1 MSSGRHHA
9 NILPAAAIMQ
19 FGFWRQ
25 LARPFTALAPMSGIT
40 DAAYRRIIARYGK
53 PDVMYTGF
61 VPADGLDSAGRDN
74 LAHLLWKTA
83 AERPIVA
90 QLYGGN
96 PRSFEGAA
104 RFVAEL
110 GFDGVDIN
118 MGCPAKKVEQ
128 REGGSALIRDHGR
141 AREIIAAAQA
151 GAGELPVSVKTRI
164 GYRANEI
171 ESWLACLLGVR
182 PAAITLHARTRAEAF
197 KSPARWS
204 VIERAVE
211 LATELQPERDRRPL
225 IIGNGDVQSLHEA
238 YAWAEQTGCDGVMV
252 GRSITGNPWFF
263 NRDSGRDDQPLSRV
277 LEVMLEHTELYVR
290 LFGGIKPLE
299 LMRKHFK
306 AYVCG
311 FDGAA
316 GLRARLMAAADL
328 DQLRRIVRD
337 AAAG

>member
-1 MSSGRHHA
+1 MR
-9 NILPAAAIMQ
+9 
-19 FGFWRQ
+19 FGFWKQ

-104 RFVAEL
+104 RVLVGL
-110 GFDGVDIN
+110 GFDGIDIN
-118 MGCPAKKVEQ
+118 MGCPARKVEQ
-128 REGGSALIRDHGR
+128 REGGSALIRDPGR

-151 GAGELPVSVKTRI
+151 GAGDLPVSVKTRI
-164 GYRANEI
+164 GYRVNEI
-171 ESWLACLLGVR
+171 ESWLACLFSAQ
-182 PAAITLHARTRAEAF
+182 PAAITLHARTRSEAF

-204 VIERAVE
+204 VIERAVQ
-211 LATELQPERDRRPL
+211 LAAQLRPDRERRPL
-225 IIGNGDVQSLHEA
+225 IIGNGDVQSLSEA
-238 YAWAEQTGCDGVMV
+238 YAWAERTGCDGVMV

-263 NRDSGRDDQPLSRV
+263 NREAGRGDQPLSRV
-277 LEVMLEHTELYVR
+277 LEVMLEHTEIYLR
-290 LFGGIKPLE
+290 LFGGLKPLE

-306 AYVCG
+306 AYVNG

-316 GLRARLMAAADL
+316 RLRARLMAAADL
-328 DQLRRIVRD
+328 DQVRQIVKD
-337 AAAG
+337 AATG